1 MRRDSTLILM
11 TVSVLLATVTGPS
24 LVRGGPPADRM
35 NGNRTF
41 GEGIGLGVKF
51 SQGQPIK
58 DLALLKDLGVRWVRE
73 NEAWARVE
81 RAPGKYE
88 FSPAFQERLAFYREN
103 HIAVLF
109 ILAYDN
115 KSAYPPTPD
124 SPNRNIDPEAFG
136 RYAAAAARLL
146 RESRV
151 QFVLEI
157 WNEPHNFV
165 LGKQLGGPWHGGPPC
180 PWLDHY
186 LKMVTEAVKQVK
198 AFDPTIEVLSDEDC
212 TIIHYHLLEAGLPRE
227 LDGFAFHPYLSRKNT
242 NPEIAKEGYGA
253 PWERSFTLTDED
265 HSFRSMVRRLREQ
278 GAAKLGKTPELWIT
292 EFGCPV
298 QENVNSNV
306 TFELG
311 STSEEGLAA
320 ILVRAFIGA
329 EAAGVKAMTW
339 FSFWD
344 GPDGPMGL
352 LARDGRKRKS
362 YYAFETMTRQ
372 LGEYTL
378 VRQVAGGGHPTTG
391 VQAYL
396 FRGGSDWKLVTW
408 AIDGPPRKLALT
420 GALREAQAWDVL
432 GKTVDAGSD
441 AAGVRQLEL
450 GTSPLYLSG
459 VRGDEPIEESFRGL
473 ESLPTAE
480 GAPPYSTTF
489 DGDEDPLSEGGEWFN
504 NGLDWTRIRKHGGI
518 ACGTQTGT
526 NQGIHRYD
534 DSYAH
539 LSGFPPDQEAWAQVQ
554 ITKPDP
560 FCHQELEV
568 LLRWTSS
575 AHSTT
580 GYECFAR
587 CVNGDSSYLQIVRW
601 EGPLGQFTY
610 LADKRGANYG
620 LKDGDIL
627 KASIVGNV
635 ITVSINDVEKVQ
647 VKDDT
652 HKTGNPGMGT
662 FLLCDDGRGIG
673 SNMDFGFRSF
683 AARGLGGSHRT
694 DSGPVRSLVQ

>member
-1 MRRDSTLILM
+1 MRRDFILM
-11 TVSVLLATVTGPS
+11 TAIILVAVLTSAS
-24 LVRGGPPADRM
+24 LVWGDEPAGPRAVD
-35 NGNRTF
+35 RTF
-41 GEGIGLGVKF
+41 GDSIGLCVKF
-51 SQGQPIK
+51 SQGQPLK

-81 RAPGKYE
+81 PVPGRYE
-88 FSPAFQERLAFYREN
+88 FPPTLKERLAFYREN
-103 HIAVLF
+103 HIAVIF

-115 KSAYPPTPD
+115 KRAYPPTPED
-124 SPNRNIDPEAFG
+124 PYRNVNPEAFG

-146 RESRV
+146 RESGV
-151 QFVLEI
+151 HFALEI

-186 LKMVTEAVKQVK
+186 IKMVTETVKQVK
-198 AFDPTIEVLSDEDC
+198 AFDPTIEILSDEDC
-212 TIIHYHLLEAGLPRE
+212 TIIHYHLLEAGLPPE
-227 LDGFAFHPYLSRKNT
+227 LDGFAFHPYLSRENT
-242 NPEIAKEGYGA
+242 KPEIAKEGYGA
-253 PWERSFTLTDED
+253 SWERPFTLTDED
-265 HSFRSMVRRLREQ
+265 HSFRSMVRRLRER
-278 GAAKLGKTPELWIT
+278 GEAKLGKTPELWIT

-298 QENVNSNV
+298 QENVSSNV

-320 ILVRAFIGA
+320 ILVRAFVGA
-329 EAAGVKAMTW
+329 EAAGVRAMTW

-352 LARDGRKRKS
+352 LAKDGRKRKS
-362 YYAFETMTRQ
+362 YYAFETMSRQ
-372 LGEYTL
+372 LGEYSL
-378 VRQVAGGGHPTTG
+378 VRQVAGSEHLTTG

-396 FRGGSDWKLVTW
+396 FRKGDDWKLVTW
-408 AIDGPPRKLALT
+408 TIDGPARKLALA
-420 GALREAQAWDVL
+420 GALREAQARDVL
-432 GKTVDAGSD
+432 GGVVNSESD
-441 AAGVRQLEL
+441 SAGVRRLEL
-450 GTSPLYLSG
+450 GASPLYLSG
-459 VRGDEPIEESFRGL
+459 VRGDKAVEECFRGL

-480 GAPPYSTTF
+480 GAPTYSTPF
-489 DGDEDPLSEGGEWFN
+489 DGDEDPLSEGGRWIN
-504 NGLDWTRIRKHGGI
+504 NGLDWTRIRKHDGI

-526 NQGIHRYD
+526 NRGVHRYD

-560 FCHQELEV
+560 SCHQELEI

-575 AHSTT
+575 AQSTT

-601 EGPLGQFTY
+601 EGPLGKFTY
-610 LADKRGANYG
+610 LADKRGPDYG
-620 LKDGDIL
+620 IKDGDTL

-635 ITVSINDVEKVQ
+635 ITVYINGVEKAQ

-652 HKTGNPGMGT
+652 HKTGNPGIGT

-673 SNMDFGFRSF
+673 SNTDFGFRSF
-683 AARGLGGSHRT
+683 TARGIGGNQRT
-694 DSGPVRSLVQ
+694 NPGPVTSQPQ

>member
-1 MRRDSTLILM
+1 MRRDSIL
-11 TVSVLLATVTGPS
+11 TTAIILVATVTS
-24 LVRGGPPADRM
+24 ASALRADQPTDPM
-35 NGNRTF
+35 DGHRTF
-41 GEGIGLGVKF
+41 GEGIGLCVKF
-51 SQGQPIK
+51 SQGQPLK
-58 DLALLKDLGVRWVRE
+58 DLVLLKDLGVRWVRE
-73 NEAWARVE
+73 SEAWARVE

-88 FSPAFQERLAFYREN
+88 FSPALKERLASYRQN
-103 HIAVLF
+103 NIAVVF

-115 KSAYPPTPD
+115 KVAYPPTPD
-124 SPNRNIDPEAFG
+124 DLCRNINPEAFG

-146 RESRV
+146 KEFGVR
-151 QFVLEI
+151 FVLEI

-198 AFDPTIEVLSDEDC
+198 AFDPTIQLLSDEDC
-212 TIIHYHLLEAGLPRE
+212 TIIHYRLLQAGLPRE
-227 LDGFAFHPYLSRKNT
+227 LDGFAFHPYLNRKNT
-242 NPEIAKEGYGA
+242 SPEITKEGYGA
-253 PWERSFTLTDED
+253 AWERPFTLTDED

-278 GAAKLGKTPELWIT
+278 GEAKLGKTPELWIT

-352 LARDGRKRKS
+352 LAKDGRKRKS
-362 YYAFETMTRQ
+362 YYAFETMSRQ

-378 VRQVAGGGHPTTG
+378 VRQVAGGGHLTTG

-396 FRGGSDWKLVTW
+396 FHKGGDWKLVTW
-408 AIDGPPRKLALT
+408 AIDGPTRKLALT
-420 GALREAQAWDVL
+420 GALREAQANDVL
-432 GKTVDAGSD
+432 GGRVDAGNDS
-441 AAGVRQLEL
+441 AGVRQLEL
-450 GTSPLYLSG
+450 GMSPLYLSG
-459 VRGDEPIEESFRGL
+459 VRGEEPVEECFRSL
-473 ESLPTAE
+473 ESSSTAE
-480 GAPPYSTTF
+480 PSQTYTTTF
-489 DGDEDPLSEGGEWFN
+489 DGDENPLSENGKWIN
-504 NGLDWTRIRKHGGI
+504 DGLDWTKIRKHGSI
-518 ACGTQTGT
+518 AYGTQTGT
-526 NQGIHRYD
+526 NKGIYMYD

-539 LSGFPPDQEAWAQVQ
+539 LSGFPPDQEAWGEVQ
-554 ITKPDP
+554 IAKPDP
-560 FCHQELEV
+560 SCHQELEI

-575 AHSTT
+575 AYSTT

-587 CVNGDSSYLQIVRW
+587 CISDGSSYVQIVRW
-601 EGPLGQFTY
+601 EGPLGKFTY
-610 LADKRGANYG
+610 LADKRGGNYG
-620 LKDGDIL
+620 LKNGDTL
-627 KASIVGNV
+627 KASIIGNV
-635 ITVSINDVEKVQ
+635 ITVSINGVEKTQ

-652 HKTGNPGMGT
+652 FKTGNPGIGA
-662 FLLCDDGRGIG
+662 FLSCDEGRGIG
-673 SNMDFGFRSF
+673 SNTDFGFRSF
-683 AARGLGGSHRT
+683 TARGLGGNQRT
-694 DSGPVRSLVQ
+694 NPGLVKSP